1 MDHKDVIA
9 MIEGTS
15 LPYSYDHFAEG
26 EVPELPYIAFRYPA
40 SDNTAADGMTYLTS
54 ARLNI
59 ELYSDIKDPAAE
71 EKVEAVLNSYGIIY
85 NKSEEWIES
94 EKLYEVLYEMEV

>member
-1 MDHKDVIA
+1 MDHKEVIA
-9 MIEGTS
+9 MIEETS

-59 ELYSDIKDPAAE
+59 ELYSDLKDPAAE
-71 EKVEAVLNSYGIIY
+71 GRIEAVLSRYGIFY
-85 NKSEEWIES
+85 DKSETWIES
-94 EKLYEVLYEMEV
+94 ESLYEVLYEMEV